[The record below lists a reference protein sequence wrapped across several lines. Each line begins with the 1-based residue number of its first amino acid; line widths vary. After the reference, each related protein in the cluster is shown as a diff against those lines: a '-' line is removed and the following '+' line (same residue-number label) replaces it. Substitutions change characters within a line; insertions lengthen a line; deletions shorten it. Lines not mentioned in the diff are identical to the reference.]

1 MKKGTRCTRWD
12 QLGDTLPGLAH
23 TSRYTLILNRTELG
37 SDTENETSFG
47 FGSSR
52 HCQDKGGLFLF
63 FGVFLEGGCQKWIRL
78 LGGGCC
84 HSNQVHCDH
93 KGSRMMLSS
102 DCLDRDWVNGKHNGV
117 LKNHLFIHLSIE
129 DVRTYSV

>member
-78 LGGGCC
+78 LGGGVVTVTRSTVITKGQEWCC
-84 HSNQVHCDH
+84 PLIV
-93 KGSRMMLSS
+93 
-102 DCLDRDWVNGKHNGV
+102 
-117 LKNHLFIHLSIE
+117 
-129 DVRTYSV
+129 

>member
-47 FGSSR
+47 FGSTR
-52 HCQDKGGLFLF
+52 HCQNEWGLFLF
-63 FGVFLEGGCQKWIRL
+63 FVFFFWKGV
-78 LGGGCC
+78 
-84 HSNQVHCDH
+84 V
-93 KGSRMMLSS
+93 
-102 DCLDRDWVNGKHNGV
+102 
-117 LKNHLFIHLSIE
+117 KNE
-129 DVRTYSV
+129 